1 MRLSVAEVRNLHPA
15 RRPDRLLTTAGLAR
29 GVQRRAEVPSFRQRR
44 AEVPAG
50 RPEKPALS
58 ISVQT
63 KRPSF
68 RMHTPRR
75 VIHDTFSL
83 RSFRRR
89 SRRRS
94 SARLSRCSRCA
105 QRKNPAHPRLSNMDE
120 HRWLEPP
127 SASAYAIKLCVC
139 DVSSN
144 LYDSTYA
151 FVCVVVCISVAQRTA
166 AVCVLGVCVC
176 WRGYEVPP
184 PSRV

>member
-15 RRPDRLLTTAGLAR
+15 RQPDRLLTTPGLAR
-29 GVQRRAEVPSFRQRR
+29 GVQRRAEVPGFRQRR

-105 QRKNPAHPRLSNMDE
+105 QLKNPAHPRLSNMDE
-120 HRWLEPP
+120 HRWVEP
-127 SASAYAIKLCVC
+127 SRASAYAIKPCVC
-139 DVSSN
+139 DDSSD
-144 LYDSTYA
+144 LCDSTYA
-151 FVCVVVCISVAQRTA
+151 FVRGGLRISCATHHCCVR
-166 AVCVLGVCVC
+166 
-176 WRGYEVPP
+176 P
-184 PSRV
+184 

>member
-15 RRPDRLLTTAGLAR
+15 RQPDRLLTTPGLAR
-29 GVQRRAEVPSFRQRR
+29 GVQRRAEAPGFGLRR

-50 RPEKPALS
+50 RPVKPALS

-94 SARLSRCSRCA
+94 SARLTRCSRCA
-105 QRKNPAHPRLSNMDE
+105 QLKNPAHPRLSDMDE
-120 HRWLEPP
+120 HRWVDP
-127 SASAYAIKLCVC
+127 SRASAYAIKPCVC
-139 DVSSN
+139 DDSSD

-151 FVCVVVCISVAQRTA
+151 FVRGGLRISCATHHCCVR
-166 AVCVLGVCVC
+166 
-176 WRGYEVPP
+176 P
-184 PSRV
+184 